1 MSTAPTTKPWD
12 CCLHDAHESA
22 PPAER
27 RVLWVVGLTLV
38 MMVME
43 LAAGYWS
50 SSLAL
55 VADGWHMGSH
65 AGALGLSAGAYW
77 LARAR
82 ATQRMF
88 VFGTGKVYALAGY
101 TNAVVL
107 AIVAVWM
114 GIEAVHRLQHP
125 EAIAVREALPVAVL
139 GLLVNL
145 FSAWLLGGGDE
156 VHAHTHSH
164 AHEHHDH
171 DHHSHGD
178 HHHTDHNLRGAYMH
192 VLADALTS
200 VLAIAGLAAAGLWG
214 FTVFDPAIAL
224 LGSAVILKWS
234 VNLCRSAARQLLDL
248 APSVA
253 TETKIRQVLGAIDD
267 VRITDLHLWEI
278 GPGRFGCVVSL
289 VTNTPRDV
297 GEYRSKLL
305 AAVNLSHLTVEVH
318 RGA

>member
-1 MSTAPTTKPWD
+1 MSTGPVTQPWD
-12 CCLHDAHESA
+12 CCLHDAHEGA
-22 PPAER
+22 RPAEK

-38 MMVME
+38 TMVME
-43 LAAGYWS
+43 LVVGYWS

-114 GIEAVHRLQHP
+114 AMEAVHRLQHP

-145 FSAWLLGGGDE
+145 FSAWLLSGSEEG
-156 VHAHTHSH
+156 HAHGHQHDHGH
-164 AHEHHDH
+164 AH
-171 DHHSHGD
+171 DHHHHADD
-178 HHHTDHNLRGAYMH
+178 HKHTDHNLRGAYMH

-200 VLAIAGLAAAGLWG
+200 VLAIAGLVAAGIWG
-214 FTVFDPAIAL
+214 FTFLDPAIAL

-234 VNLCRSAARQLLDL
+234 VALCRSAARQLLDL

-253 TETKIRQVLGAIDD
+253 TETKIRDVLAAIDD

-297 GEYRSKLL
+297 GDYRSRLL
-305 AAVNLSHLTVEVH
+305 EAVSLSHLTVEVH
-318 RGA
+318 RGV